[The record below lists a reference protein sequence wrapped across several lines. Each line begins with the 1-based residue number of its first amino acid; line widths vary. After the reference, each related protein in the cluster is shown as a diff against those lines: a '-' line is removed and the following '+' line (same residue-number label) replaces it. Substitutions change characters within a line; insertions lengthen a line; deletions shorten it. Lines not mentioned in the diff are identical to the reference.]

1 MASDV
6 IVIGAGVIG
15 LTSAVVLAERGR
27 RVEVW
32 SREPAV
38 DTTSALAG
46 GLWWPYR
53 IEPEAAAGEWALR
66 SLREMAEL
74 AGRPAE
80 TGVRMVDGTHAEV
93 GLAELGPWAA
103 RVPGLR
109 AAGPKELPTG
119 YGHGLRART
128 PLLDMPAHLDYL
140 HRRLAGAGGTVTA
153 RTVGSLVEA
162 GRAAATV
169 VNCTGLGARDL
180 VPDPDVHP
188 VRGQIVVVDNP
199 GVTEWFAAAAHDAAD
214 ILYVLPQPYGV
225 VLGGT
230 ALEHVWDRT
239 PTPVTA
245 EAIVARCARVYP
257 ALADAPVLAHK
268 VGLRPA
274 RSRVRLEAARLPG
287 GARLIHNYGHGGAG
301 VTVSW
306 GCALA
311 AAELAEG

>member
-66 SLREMAEL
+66 SLREMTEL

-80 TGVRMVDGTHAEV
+80 TGVRMVDGIQAEV

-109 AAGPKELPTG
+109 AAAPEELPAG

-128 PLLDMPAHLDYL
+128 PLLDMPTHLGYL
-140 HRRLAGAGGTVTA
+140 HRRLAAAGGTVTA
-153 RTVGSLVEA
+153 RTAGSLAEA

-188 VRGQIVVVDNP
+188 VRGQIVVVDDP
-199 GVTEWFAAAAHDAAD
+199 GVTEWFVAAAQDAAD

-230 ALEHVWDRT
+230 ALDHVWDRT

-245 EAIVARCARVYP
+245 EAIIARCARVYP

-287 GARLIHNYGHGGAG
+287 GARLVHNYGHGGAG